1 MATPIRMPAL
11 AQTSD
16 ELRLTAWLKTEG
28 EQVTEGEPLFEAETD
43 KAELEVEATASGT
56 LLRCLAGPGETVS
69 TGTVVAWIGHPGED
83 IPQAVPE
90 AVPGVLGVV
99 AGPGPAPATVSPSP
113 GVSSPASVPAADSS
127 SRLPATP
134 AARTLARERGID
146 LAQVTGSGPGG
157 RIERRDVLAATDG
170 AGPRHGNDGTTDVV
184 PPHRRAIAAR
194 LSRAA
199 AMPQF
204 TVSRT
209 VDARPALARAA
220 RLDGVTLT
228 HVLLQ
233 AAAAALR
240 VMPDVN
246 RVWLDDGPRFLRL
259 AHCHVGL
266 AIAADD
272 NLIVATIPEPDRLGL
287 EELALTTR
295 RAVDEGRRGR
305 LSAVFTAP
313 AAMTV
318 SNLGMFG
325 VDRFEA
331 IVDPDQTAILA
342 VGRAVE
348 RPAVTADGIAA
359 VPQLDLALTADH
371 RTVDGAAAARFLAA
385 VCAEL
390 ER

>member
-1 MATPIRMPAL
+1 MATPIRVPAL

-69 TGTVVAWIGHPGED
+69 IGTVVAWIGQPGED
-83 IPQAVPE
+83 IPQAVPGVPE
-90 AVPGVLGVV
+90 AT
-99 AGPGPAPATVSPSP
+99 ATARRAPATVSPSP
-113 GVSSPASVPAADSS
+113 GVSSLASVSATDSS
-127 SRLPATP
+127 PRLPATP
-134 AARTLARERGID
+134 AARALARERGID

-157 RIERRDVLAATDG
+157 RIERRDVLAALDS
-170 AGPRHGNDGTTDVV
+170 ASPRRADDGTTDVV

-199 AMPQF
+199 TVPQF

-209 VDARPALARAA
+209 VDARSALARAA
-220 RLDGVTLT
+220 GLDGVTLT

-233 AAAAALR
+233 AAAVALR
-240 VMPDVN
+240 AMPDVN
-246 RVWLDDGPRFLRL
+246 RVWLDEGPRFLRL

-287 EELALTTR
+287 EDLVLTMR

-313 AAMTV
+313 AAMTL

-359 VPQLDLALTADH
+359 VPQLDLALTVDH

>member
-1 MATPIRMPAL
+1 MATPVRMPAL

-28 EQVTEGEPLFEAETD
+28 DQVAEGEPLFEAETD

-56 LLRCLAGPGETVS
+56 LLRCLTEPGETVS
-69 TGTVVAWIGHPGED
+69 TGTVVAWIGYPGED
-83 IPQAVPE
+83 IPQAAPE
-90 AVPGVLGVV
+90 TPRAV
-99 AGPGPAPATVSPSP
+99 AGPGTAQATVPPPGPSP
-113 GVSSPASVPAADSS
+113 
-127 SRLPATP
+127 RLPATP
-134 AARTLARERGID
+134 AARVLAREHGID
-146 LAQVTGSGPGG
+146 LARVTGSGPGG
-157 RIERRDVLAATDG
+157 RIERRDVLAALDG
-170 AGPRHGNDGTTDVV
+170 AGPRPADGGTTDVV
-184 PPHRRAIAAR
+184 PPHRRAIAAH

-199 AMPQF
+199 TVPQF

-209 VDARPALARAA
+209 VDARLALARAA
-220 RLDGVTLT
+220 GLDGVTLT

-233 AAAAALR
+233 ATAAALR
-240 VMPDVN
+240 AVPDVN
-246 RVWLDDGPRFLRL
+246 RVWLDDGPRFLLL

-272 NLIVATIPEPDRLGL
+272 NLIVASIPEPDRLGL
-287 EELALTTR
+287 EELAVTTR
-295 RAVDEGRRGR
+295 RAVAEGRRGR
-305 LSAVFTAP
+305 LPAGFTAP
-313 AAMTV
+313 VAVTL

-348 RPAVTADGIAA
+348 RPAVTADGITA
-359 VPQLDLALTADH
+359 VPQLDLALTVDH

-390 ER
+390 ERG

>member
-43 KAELEVEATASGT
+43 KAELEVEATTSGT
-56 LLRCLAGPGETVS
+56 LLRCLAGPGDTVS
-69 TGTVVAWIGHPGED
+69 TGTVVAWIGQPGED
-83 IPQAVPE
+83 IPQALP
-90 AVPGVLGVV
+90 
-99 AGPGPAPATVSPSP
+99 AGPGKPGISAPAAVSPATP
-113 GVSSPASVPAADSS
+113 GE
-127 SRLPATP
+127 RRPATP

-146 LAQVTGSGPGG
+146 LAQLTGSGPGG
-157 RIERRDVLAATDG
+157 RIERSDVLAASAASDG
-170 AGPRHGNDGTTDVV
+170 AVPV

-199 AMPQF
+199 AVPQF
-204 TVSRT
+204 TVSST
-209 VDARPALARAA
+209 VDARPALSRAA
-220 RLDGVTLT
+220 ALDGVTLT

-233 AAAAALR
+233 ALAKALR
-240 VMPDVN
+240 ATPPLN
-246 RVWLDDGPRFLRL
+246 RVWLDDGPSFRQL
-259 AHCHVGL
+259 AHAHVGL

-272 NLIVATIPEPDRLGL
+272 NLIVATIPEPDQCGL
-287 EELALTTR
+287 EELARTTR
-295 RAVDEGRRGR
+295 RAVGEARRGR
-305 LSAVFTAP
+305 LAAAFTAP
-313 AAMTV
+313 AAVTL

-342 VGRAVE
+342 VGRVVQ
-348 RPAVTADGIAA
+348 RPAVTTDGIVA
-359 VPQLDLALTADH
+359 VPQLDLALTVDH
-371 RTVDGAAAARFLAA
+371 RTVDGSAAARFLAEI
-385 VCAEL
+385 CAEL

>member
-1 MATPIRMPAL
+1 MATPIRVPPL

-83 IPQAVPE
+83 IPRAV
-90 AVPGVLGVV
+90 G
-99 AGPGPAPATVSPSP
+99 
-113 GVSSPASVPAADSS
+113 SSP
-127 SRLPATP
+127 RLPATP
-134 AARTLARERGID
+134 AARALARERGID

-157 RIERRDVLAATDG
+157 RIERRDVLAAMDG
-170 AGPRHGNDGTTDVV
+170 AGPRHAGGGTTEVV
-184 PPHRRAIAAR
+184 PPHRRGIAAR

-199 AMPQF
+199 TVPQF

-209 VDARPALARAA
+209 VDARSALARVSG
-220 RLDGVTLT
+220 LDGVTLT

-233 AAAAALR
+233 AVAAALR
-240 VMPDVN
+240 AMPHVN
-246 RVWLDDGPRFLRL
+246 RVWLDDGPRFLL
-259 AHCHVGL
+259 LEHCHVGL

-287 EELALTTR
+287 EEIAATTR

-305 LSAVFTAP
+305 LPAVFTAP
-313 AAMTV
+313 AAVTL

-359 VPQLDLALTADH
+359 VPQLDLALTVDH

>member
-1 MATPIRMPAL
+1 MATPVRMPAL

-28 EQVTEGEPLFEAETD
+28 DQVAEGEPLFEAETD
-43 KAELEVEATASGT
+43 KAELEVEATAAGT
-56 LLRCLAGPGETVS
+56 LLRCLAGPGEAVS
-69 TGTVVAWIGHPGED
+69 AGTVVAWIGHPGED
-83 IPQAVPE
+83 IPQAVP
-90 AVPGVLGVV
+90 AAPGG
-99 AGPGPAPATVSPSP
+99 
-113 GVSSPASVPAADSS
+113 SSP
-127 SRLPATP
+127 RLPATP
-134 AARTLARERGID
+134 AARVLAREHGID
-146 LAQVTGSGPGG
+146 LARVTGSGPGG
-157 RIERRDVLAATDG
+157 RIERRDVLSAMDG
-170 AGPRHGNDGTTDVV
+170 AGPRPADGGTTEVV

-199 AMPQF
+199 TVPQF

-220 RLDGVTLT
+220 GLDGVTLT

-233 AAAAALR
+233 ATAAALR
-240 VMPDVN
+240 AVPHVN

-266 AIAADD
+266 AIATDD
-272 NLIVATIPEPDRLGL
+272 NLIVASIPEPDRLGL
-287 EELALTTR
+287 EELAVTTR
-295 RAVDEGRRGR
+295 RAVAEGRRGR
-305 LSAVFTAP
+305 LSAGFTAP
-313 AAMTV
+313 VAVTL

-342 VGRAVE
+342 VGRVVE
-348 RPAVTADGIAA
+348 RPAVTAAGIAA
-359 VPQLDLALTADH
+359 LPQLDLALTVDH

-385 VCAEL
+385 VCVEL
-390 ER
+390 ERG

>member
-1 MATPIRMPAL
+1 MATPVRVPAL

-43 KAELEVEATASGT
+43 KAELEVEAAASGT

-69 TGTVVAWIGHPGED
+69 IGTVVAWIGHPGED
-83 IPQAVPE
+83 IPQAVPGVPE
-90 AVPGVLGVV
+90 A
-99 AGPGPAPATVSPSP
+99 AATARRAPATVSPSP
-113 GVSSPASVPAADSS
+113 GVSSLVSVSATDSS

-134 AARTLARERGID
+134 AARALARERGID

-157 RIERRDVLAATDG
+157 RIERRDVLAALDS
-170 AGPRHGNDGTTDVV
+170 ASPRRADEGTTDVV

-199 AMPQF
+199 TVPQF

-209 VDARPALARAA
+209 VDARSALARAA
-220 RLDGVTLT
+220 GLDGVTLT

-233 AAAAALR
+233 AAAVALR
-240 VMPDVN
+240 AMPNVN
-246 RVWLDDGPRFLRL
+246 RVWLDEGPRFLRL

-287 EELALTTR
+287 EDLVLTVR

-313 AAMTV
+313 AAMTL

-359 VPQLDLALTADH
+359 VPQLDLALTVDH

>member
-1 MATPIRMPAL
+1 MAIPIRMPAL
-11 AQTSD
+11 TQTSD
-16 ELRLTAWLKTEG
+16 DLRLTAWLKTEG
-28 EQVTEGEPLFEAETD
+28 QQVTEGEPLFEAETD

-56 LLRCLAGPGETVS
+56 LLRCLTGPGETVS
-69 TGTVVAWIGHPGED
+69 IGTVVAWIGHPGED
-83 IPQAVPE
+83 IPQAVP
-90 AVPGVLGVV
+90 AVPGAV
-99 AGPGPAPATVSPSP
+99 AGPGPASATVPPSP
-113 GVSSPASVPAADSS
+113 GVSPPGSVPAADSP

-134 AARTLARERGID
+134 AARALARERGID
-146 LAQVTGSGPGG
+146 LAQVAGSGPGG

-170 AGPRHGNDGTTDVV
+170 AGPPHADDGTIDIV

-199 AMPQF
+199 TVPQF

-220 RLDGVTLT
+220 GLDGVTLT

-240 VMPDVN
+240 AMPDVN

-313 AAMTV
+313 AAMTL
-318 SNLGMFG
+318 SNLGMLG

-359 VPQLDLALTADH
+359 VPQLDLALTVDH

>member
-1 MATPIRMPAL
+1 MATPIRVPAL

-28 EQVTEGEPLFEAETD
+28 DRVTEGEPLFEAETD

-69 TGTVVAWIGHPGED
+69 IGTVVAWIGQPGED
-83 IPQAVPE
+83 IPQAVPGVPE
-90 AVPGVLGVV
+90 A
-99 AGPGPAPATVSPSP
+99 AATARRAPATVSPSP
-113 GVSSPASVPAADSS
+113 GVSSPASVSATDSS
-127 SRLPATP
+127 PRLPATP
-134 AARTLARERGID
+134 AARALARERGID

-157 RIERRDVLAATDG
+157 RIERRDVLAALDS
-170 AGPRHGNDGTTDVV
+170 ASPRRADDGTTDVV

-199 AMPQF
+199 TVPQF

-209 VDARPALARAA
+209 VDARSALARAA
-220 RLDGVTLT
+220 GLDGVTLT

-233 AAAAALR
+233 AAAVALR
-240 VMPDVN
+240 AMPDVN
-246 RVWLDDGPRFLRL
+246 RVWLDEGPRFLRL

-287 EELALTTR
+287 EDLVLTMR

-313 AAMTV
+313 AAMTL

-359 VPQLDLALTADH
+359 VPQLDLALTVDH

>member
-1 MATPIRMPAL
+1 MATPVRVPAL

-43 KAELEVEATASGT
+43 KAELEVEAAASGT

-69 TGTVVAWIGHPGED
+69 IGTVVAWIGHPGED
-83 IPQAVPE
+83 IPQAVPG
-90 AVPGVLGVV
+90 VPGAV
-99 AGPGPAPATVSPSP
+99 AGPGRAPATVSPSP
-113 GVSSPASVPAADSS
+113 GVSSPVSVPAADSS
-127 SRLPATP
+127 PRLPATP
-134 AARTLARERGID
+134 AARALARERDID

-157 RIERRDVLAATDG
+157 RIERRDVLAALDS
-170 AGPRHGNDGTTDVV
+170 ASPRRADEGTTDVV

-199 AMPQF
+199 TVPQF

-209 VDARPALARAA
+209 VDARSALARAA
-220 RLDGVTLT
+220 GLDGVTLT

-233 AAAAALR
+233 AAAVALR
-240 VMPDVN
+240 AMPNVN
-246 RVWLDDGPRFLRL
+246 RVWLDEGPRFLRL

-287 EELALTTR
+287 EDLVLTVR

-313 AAMTV
+313 AAMTL

-359 VPQLDLALTADH
+359 VPQLDLALTVDH

>member
-43 KAELEVEATASGT
+43 KAELEVEATTSGT

-69 TGTVVAWIGHPGED
+69 TGAVVAWIGHPGED
-83 IPQAVPE
+83 IPQGGPG
-90 AVPGVLGVV
+90 VPGAAAVAQPGWAPAGVS
-99 AGPGPAPATVSPSP
+99 PPATVSPP
-113 GVSSPASVPAADSS
+113 DSS
-127 SRLPATP
+127 SSPPDSSPRLPATP

-146 LAQVTGSGPGG
+146 LARLTGSGPGG
-157 RIERRDVLAATDG
+157 RIERRDVVAAMDG
-170 AGPRHGNDGTTDVV
+170 AGPRQPDGGTTDAV

-199 AMPQF
+199 TVPQF

-209 VDARPALARAA
+209 VDARPALARTAG
-220 RLDGVTLT
+220 LDGVTLT
-228 HVLLQ
+228 HVLLR

-240 VMPDVN
+240 AMPDVN

-272 NLIVATIPEPDRLGL
+272 NLIVATIPEPDRLDL
-287 EELALTTR
+287 EELALMTR

-305 LSAVFTAP
+305 LAAAFTAP
-313 AAMTV
+313 AAITL

-325 VDRFEA
+325 IDRFEA

-342 VGRAVE
+342 VGRVVE
-348 RPAVTADGIAA
+348 RPAVTPDGIAA
-359 VPQLDLALTADH
+359 VPQLDLALTVDH

>member
-1 MATPIRMPAL
+1 MATPVRMPAL

-28 EQVTEGEPLFEAETD
+28 EQVAEGEPLFEAETD

-90 AVPGVLGVV
+90 SAGAV
-99 AGPGPAPATVSPSP
+99 AGPGRP
-113 GVSSPASVPAADSS
+113 PASVSPPGSS
-127 SRLPATP
+127 PRLPATP
-134 AARTLARERGID
+134 AARVLARAQGID

-157 RIERRDVLAATDG
+157 RIERRDVLAAMDG
-170 AGPRHGNDGTTDVV
+170 AGPRHADGGTTDVV

-199 AMPQF
+199 TVPQF

-220 RLDGVTLT
+220 GLDGVTLT

-240 VMPDVN
+240 AMPHVN

-287 EELALTTR
+287 EELAATTR
-295 RAVDEGRRGR
+295 RAADEGRRGR
-305 LSAVFTAP
+305 LSAVFAAP
-313 AAMTV
+313 AAMTL

-342 VGRAVE
+342 AGRAVE

-359 VPQLDLALTADH
+359 VPQLDLALTVDH

>member
-56 LLRCLAGPGETVS
+56 LLRCLTGPGETVS

-83 IPQAVPE
+83 IPQAVPG
-90 AVPGVLGVV
+90 VPGAV
-99 AGPGPAPATVSPSP
+99 AGPDRAPATVSPSP
-113 GVSSPASVPAADSS
+113 GVSSPATVPATDSS

-170 AGPRHGNDGTTDVV
+170 AGSRRADDGTTDVV
-184 PPHRRAIAAR
+184 PPHRRVIAAR

-199 AMPQF
+199 TVPQF

-220 RLDGVTLT
+220 GLDGVTLT

-233 AAAAALR
+233 AAAGALR
-240 VMPDVN
+240 AMPDVN

-313 AAMTV
+313 VAMTL

-359 VPQLDLALTADH
+359 VPQLDLALTVDH

>member
-1 MATPIRMPAL
+1 MATPVRMPAL

-69 TGTVVAWIGHPGED
+69 IGTVVAWIGHPGED

-90 AVPGVLGVV
+90 A
-99 AGPGPAPATVSPSP
+99 AGAT
-113 GVSSPASVPAADSS
+113 VSSPASVSSPGSS

-134 AARTLARERGID
+134 AARVLARAQGVD

-157 RIERRDVLAATDG
+157 RIERRDVLAAMDG
-170 AGPRHGNDGTTDVV
+170 AGPLHADAGTTDLV

-199 AMPQF
+199 TVPQF

-220 RLDGVTLT
+220 GLDGVTLT

-240 VMPDVN
+240 AMPHVN
-246 RVWLDDGPRFLRL
+246 RVWLDDGPRFLLL

-287 EELALTTR
+287 KELAATTR

-313 AAMTV
+313 AAMTL

-342 VGRAVE
+342 AGRAVE

-359 VPQLDLALTADH
+359 VPQLDLALTVDH

-385 VCAEL
+385 LCAEL

>member
-11 AQTSD
+11 TQTSD
-16 ELRLTAWLKTEG
+16 ELRLTAWLKAEG
-28 EQVTEGEPLFEAETD
+28 QQVTEGEPLFEAETD

-56 LLRCLAGPGETVS
+56 LLRCLTGPGETVS
-69 TGTVVAWIGHPGED
+69 IGTVVAWIGHPGED
-83 IPQAVPE
+83 IPQAVP
-90 AVPGVLGVV
+90 AVPGAV
-99 AGPGPAPATVSPSP
+99 AGPGPASATIPPSP
-113 GVSSPASVPAADSS
+113 GVSPPASVPATDSP

-134 AARTLARERGID
+134 AARALARERGID
-146 LAQVTGSGPGG
+146 LAQVAGSGPGG
-157 RIERRDVLAATDG
+157 RIERRDVLAAVDG
-170 AGPRHGNDGTTDVV
+170 AGPPLADDGTTDVV

-199 AMPQF
+199 TVPQF

-220 RLDGVTLT
+220 GLDGVTLT

-240 VMPDVN
+240 AMPDVN

-272 NLIVATIPEPDRLGL
+272 NLIVASIPEPDRLGL

-305 LSAVFTAP
+305 LSAAFTAP
-313 AAMTV
+313 AAMTL

-359 VPQLDLALTADH
+359 VPQLDLALTVDH

>member
-56 LLRCLAGPGETVS
+56 LLRCLAGAGETVS

-83 IPQAVPE
+83 IPLAR
-90 AVPGVLGVV
+90 PGGPGAV
-99 AGPGPAPATVSPSP
+99 AGPGRAPATVVSPSP
-113 GVSSPASVPAADSS
+113 GVSSPASVSATDSS

-134 AARTLARERGID
+134 AARALARERSID
-146 LAQVTGSGPGG
+146 LAPVTGSGPGG
-157 RIERRDVLAATDG
+157 RIERRDVQAAVDG
-170 AGPRHGNDGTTDVV
+170 AGPPRADDGTTDVV
-184 PPHRRAIAAR
+184 PPHRRALAAR
-194 LSRAA
+194 LARAA
-199 AMPQF
+199 TVPQF

-209 VDARPALARAA
+209 VDARSALARAA
-220 RLDGVTLT
+220 GLDGVTLT

-240 VMPDVN
+240 AMPHVN
-246 RVWLDDGPRFLRL
+246 RVWLDDGPRFLPL

-359 VPQLDLALTADH
+359 VPQLDLALTVDH

-385 VCAEL
+385 VRAEL

>member
-1 MATPIRMPAL
+1 MATPVRVPAL

-43 KAELEVEATASGT
+43 KAELEVEAAASGT

-69 TGTVVAWIGHPGED
+69 IGTVVAWIGHPGED
-83 IPQAVPE
+83 IPQAVPG
-90 AVPGVLGVV
+90 VPGAV
-99 AGPGPAPATVSPSP
+99 AGPGRAPATVSPSP
-113 GVSSPASVPAADSS
+113 GVSSPASVPATDSS
-127 SRLPATP
+127 PRLPATP
-134 AARTLARERGID
+134 AARALARERGID

-157 RIERRDVLAATDG
+157 RIERRDVLAALDS
-170 AGPRHGNDGTTDVV
+170 ASPRRADDGTTDVV

-199 AMPQF
+199 TVPQF

-209 VDARPALARAA
+209 VDARSALARAA
-220 RLDGVTLT
+220 GLDGVTLT

-233 AAAAALR
+233 AAAVALR
-240 VMPDVN
+240 AMPNVN
-246 RVWLDDGPRFLRL
+246 RVWLDEGPRFLRL

-287 EELALTTR
+287 EDLVLTVR

-313 AAMTV
+313 AAMTL

-359 VPQLDLALTADH
+359 VPQLDLALTVDH

>member
-56 LLRCLAGPGETVS
+56 LLRCLTGPGETVS

-83 IPQAVPE
+83 IPQAGPG
-90 AVPGVLGVV
+90 VPGAV
-99 AGPGPAPATVSPSP
+99 AGPGRASATVSPSL
-113 GVSSPASVPAADSS
+113 GVSSPASVSATDSAP
-127 SRLPATP
+127 RLLATP
-134 AARTLARERGID
+134 AARALARERGID
-146 LAQVTGSGPGG
+146 LARITGSGPGG
-157 RIERRDVLAATDG
+157 RIERRDVLAAADG
-170 AGPRHGNDGTTDVV
+170 AGPPRADAGATGVV

-194 LSRAA
+194 LARAA
-199 AMPQF
+199 TVPQF

-220 RLDGVTLT
+220 GLDGVTLT

-233 AAAAALR
+233 AAAVALR
-240 VMPDVN
+240 AMPHVN

-359 VPQLDLALTADH
+359 VPQLDLALTVDH

>member
-1 MATPIRMPAL
+1 MATPIRVPAL

-56 LLRCLAGPGETVS
+56 LLRCLTGPGETVS
-69 TGTVVAWIGHPGED
+69 IGTVVAWIGQPGED
-83 IPQAVPE
+83 IPQAVPGVPE
-90 AVPGVLGVV
+90 AAATARRV
-99 AGPGPAPATVSPSP
+99 PATVSPSP
-113 GVSSPASVPAADSS
+113 GVASLASVSATDSSP
-127 SRLPATP
+127 RLPATP
-134 AARTLARERGID
+134 AARALARERGID

-157 RIERRDVLAATDG
+157 RIERRDVLAALDS
-170 AGPRHGNDGTTDVV
+170 ASPRRADDGTTDVV

-199 AMPQF
+199 TVPQF

-209 VDARPALARAA
+209 VDARSALARAA
-220 RLDGVTLT
+220 GLDGLTLT
-228 HVLLQ
+228 HELLQ
-233 AAAAALR
+233 AAAVALR
-240 VMPDVN
+240 AMPDVN
-246 RVWLDDGPRFLRL
+246 RVWLDEGPRFLRL

-287 EELALTTR
+287 EDLVLTVR

-313 AAMTV
+313 AAMTL

-359 VPQLDLALTADH
+359 VPQLDLALTVDH

>member
-1 MATPIRMPAL
+1 MATPVRMPAL

-69 TGTVVAWIGHPGED
+69 TGTVVAWIGHPSED
-83 IPQAVPE
+83 IPQAVPG
-90 AVPGVLGVV
+90 VPGAV
-99 AGPGPAPATVSPSP
+99 AGPGRAPATVSPSP
-113 GVSSPASVPAADSS
+113 GVSSPASVSATVSS
-127 SRLPATP
+127 ARLPATP
-134 AARTLARERGID
+134 AARALARERGID

-157 RIERRDVLAATDG
+157 RIERRDVLAAMDG
-170 AGPRHGNDGTTDVV
+170 AGPRRADDGTTDVV

-199 AMPQF
+199 TVPQF

-209 VDARPALARAA
+209 VDARSALARAA
-220 RLDGVTLT
+220 GLDGVTLT

-240 VMPDVN
+240 AMPHVN

-287 EELALTTR
+287 EELALTMR

-313 AAMTV
+313 AAMTL

-348 RPAVTADGIAA
+348 RPAITADGIAA
-359 VPQLDLALTADH
+359 VPQLDLALTVDH

>member
-83 IPQAVPE
+83 IPQAVPG
-90 AVPGVLGVV
+90 VPGAV
-99 AGPGPAPATVSPSP
+99 AGPGRAPATVSPSP
-113 GVSSPASVPAADSS
+113 GVSSPASVPATDSS

-134 AARTLARERGID
+134 AARALARERGID

-170 AGPRHGNDGTTDVV
+170 AGPRRADDGTTDVV
-184 PPHRRAIAAR
+184 PPHRRVIAAR

-199 AMPQF
+199 TVPQF

-220 RLDGVTLT
+220 GLDGVTLT

-240 VMPDVN
+240 AMPDVN

-313 AAMTV
+313 AAMTL

-359 VPQLDLALTADH
+359 VPQLDLALTVDH

>member
-56 LLRCLAGPGETVS
+56 LLRRLARPGDTVS

-83 IPQAVPE
+83 IPQAVPGG
-90 AVPGVLGVV
+90 PGAV
-99 AGPGPAPATVSPSP
+99 AGPDRAPATVSLSP
-113 GVSSPASVPAADSS
+113 GVSPPASVPATVSS

-170 AGPRHGNDGTTDVV
+170 AGSRRADDGTIDVV

-199 AMPQF
+199 AVPQF

-220 RLDGVTLT
+220 ALDGVTLT

-240 VMPDVN
+240 AMPDVN

-287 EELALTTR
+287 EDLALTTR
-295 RAVDEGRRGR
+295 RAVDEGRRRR

-313 AAMTV
+313 AAMTL

-359 VPQLDLALTADH
+359 VPQLDLALTVDH

>member
-11 AQTSD
+11 TQTSD
-16 ELRLTAWLKTEG
+16 ELRLTAWLKAEG
-28 EQVTEGEPLFEAETD
+28 QQVTEGEPLFEAETD

-56 LLRCLAGPGETVS
+56 LLRCLTGPGETVS
-69 TGTVVAWIGHPGED
+69 IGTVVAWIGHPGED
-83 IPQAVPE
+83 IPQAVP
-90 AVPGVLGVV
+90 AVPGAV
-99 AGPGPAPATVSPSP
+99 AGPGPASATVPPSP
-113 GVSSPASVPAADSS
+113 GVSPPASVPATDSP

-134 AARTLARERGID
+134 AARALARERGID
-146 LAQVTGSGPGG
+146 LAQVAGSGPGG
-157 RIERRDVLAATDG
+157 RIERRDVLAAVDG
-170 AGPRHGNDGTTDVV
+170 AGPPLADDGTTDVV

-199 AMPQF
+199 TVPQF

-220 RLDGVTLT
+220 GLDGVTLT

-240 VMPDVN
+240 AMPDVN

-272 NLIVATIPEPDRLGL
+272 NLIVASIPEPDRLGL

-305 LSAVFTAP
+305 LSAAFTAP
-313 AAMTV
+313 AAMTL

-359 VPQLDLALTADH
+359 VPQLDLALTVDH

>member
-16 ELRLTAWLKTEG
+16 ELRLTAWLKAEG

-69 TGTVVAWIGHPGED
+69 IGTVVAWIGHPGED
-83 IPQAVPE
+83 IPQAVSGG
-90 AVPGVLGVV
+90 PGAV
-99 AGPGPAPATVSPSP
+99 AGPGRAPATVAPSP
-113 GVSSPASVPAADSS
+113 GVSSPATVPAADSS

-134 AARTLARERGID
+134 AARALARERGIN

-170 AGPRHGNDGTTDVV
+170 AGPRRADDGTTDLV

-199 AMPQF
+199 TVPQF

-220 RLDGVTLT
+220 GLDGVTLT

-233 AAAAALR
+233 AAAGALR
-240 VMPDVN
+240 AMPDVN

-287 EELALTTR
+287 EELALTMR

-305 LSAVFTAP
+305 LSAAFTAP

-359 VPQLDLALTADH
+359 VPQLDLALTVDH

-385 VCAEL
+385 VCAGL

>member
-1 MATPIRMPAL
+1 MATPIRVPAL

-69 TGTVVAWIGHPGED
+69 IGTVVAWIGQPGED
-83 IPQAVPE
+83 IPQAVPGVPE
-90 AVPGVLGVV
+90 A
-99 AGPGPAPATVSPSP
+99 AATARRAPATVSPSP
-113 GVSSPASVPAADSS
+113 GVSSPASVSATDSS
-127 SRLPATP
+127 PRLPATP
-134 AARTLARERGID
+134 AARALARERGID

-157 RIERRDVLAATDG
+157 RIERRDVLAALDS
-170 AGPRHGNDGTTDVV
+170 ASPRRADDGTTDVV

-199 AMPQF
+199 TVPQF

-209 VDARPALARAA
+209 VDARSALARAA
-220 RLDGVTLT
+220 GLDGVTLT

-233 AAAAALR
+233 AAAVALR
-240 VMPDVN
+240 AMPDVN
-246 RVWLDDGPRFLRL
+246 RVWLDEGPRFLRL

-287 EELALTTR
+287 EDLVLTMR

-313 AAMTV
+313 AAMTL

-359 VPQLDLALTADH
+359 VPQLDLALTVDH

>member
-1 MATPIRMPAL
+1 MATPIRVPAL

-69 TGTVVAWIGHPGED
+69 IGTVVAWIGQPGED
-83 IPQAVPE
+83 IPQAVPGVPE
-90 AVPGVLGVV
+90 AAATARRV
-99 AGPGPAPATVSPSP
+99 PATVSPSP
-113 GVSSPASVPAADSS
+113 GVASPASVSATDSS
-127 SRLPATP
+127 PRLPATP
-134 AARTLARERGID
+134 AARALARERGID

-157 RIERRDVLAATDG
+157 RIERRDVLAALDS
-170 AGPRHGNDGTTDVV
+170 ASPRRADDGTTDVV

-199 AMPQF
+199 TVPQF

-209 VDARPALARAA
+209 VDARSALARAA
-220 RLDGVTLT
+220 GLDGVTLT

-233 AAAAALR
+233 AAAVALR
-240 VMPDVN
+240 AMPDVN

-287 EELALTTR
+287 EDLVLTMR

-313 AAMTV
+313 AAMTL

-325 VDRFEA
+325 IDRFEA

-359 VPQLDLALTADH
+359 VPQLDLALTVDH

>member
-1 MATPIRMPAL
+1 MATPIRVPAL

-69 TGTVVAWIGHPGED
+69 IGTVVAWIGQPGED
-83 IPQAVPE
+83 IPQAVPG
-90 AVPGVLGVV
+90 VPGAV
-99 AGPGPAPATVSPSP
+99 AGPGRAPATVSPSP
-113 GVSSPASVPAADSS
+113 GVASPASVSATDSS
-127 SRLPATP
+127 PRLPATP
-134 AARTLARERGID
+134 AARALARERGID

-157 RIERRDVLAATDG
+157 RIERRDVLAALDS
-170 AGPRHGNDGTTDVV
+170 ASPRRADDGTTDVV

-199 AMPQF
+199 TVPQF

-209 VDARPALARAA
+209 VDARSALARAA
-220 RLDGVTLT
+220 GLDGVTLT

-233 AAAAALR
+233 AAAVALR
-240 VMPDVN
+240 AMPDVN
-246 RVWLDDGPRFLRL
+246 RVWLDEGPRFLRL

-287 EELALTTR
+287 EDLVLTMR

-313 AAMTV
+313 AAMTL

-359 VPQLDLALTADH
+359 VPQLDLALTVDH

>member
-1 MATPIRMPAL
+1 MATPIRVPAL

-69 TGTVVAWIGHPGED
+69 IGTVVAWIGQLGED
-83 IPQAVPE
+83 IPQAVPGVPE
-90 AVPGVLGVV
+90 AT
-99 AGPGPAPATVSPSP
+99 ATARRAPATVSPSP
-113 GVSSPASVPAADSS
+113 GVSSLASVSATDSS
-127 SRLPATP
+127 PRLPATP
-134 AARTLARERGID
+134 AARALARERGVD

-157 RIERRDVLAATDG
+157 RIERRDVLAALDS
-170 AGPRHGNDGTTDVV
+170 ASPRRADDGTTDVV

-199 AMPQF
+199 TVPQF

-209 VDARPALARAA
+209 VDARSALARAA
-220 RLDGVTLT
+220 GLDGVTLT

-233 AAAAALR
+233 AAAVALR
-240 VMPDVN
+240 AMPDVN
-246 RVWLDDGPRFLRL
+246 RVWLDEGPRFLRL

-287 EELALTTR
+287 EDLVLTVR

-313 AAMTV
+313 AAMTL

-348 RPAVTADGIAA
+348 RPAVTADGIAV
-359 VPQLDLALTADH
+359 VPQLDLALTVDH